1 MNTMYSN
8 SGDRRGVLLLLV
20 LSSLTLFMMLGAIM
34 LVLATRARTASRA
47 FAAASNTVSR
57 DETRGREALD
67 EALMMLL
74 RGPLPTVAGG
84 PITESILADRYGS
97 VVTMGQVT
105 ALTPVNSGTLRAT
118 LSGIT
123 AATPLALNGRVLTIK
138 PQARDP
144 APIASYRI
152 TDFSSNVATLAN
164 LRGAQPFQQRAST
177 FPCGAIINGRDFDN
191 SAGNETWDKAD
202 AANAFLTAAQLQ
214 GSDMVVSRP
223 AFGAVSGSCTVDNDA
238 DGVADGTWL
247 SNVLPAQPQEN
258 GGSLTFRVSYLVLDM
273 DGRFNVNAHG
283 IPPAATVTGTGPAN
297 VDGSASFSSGVW
309 NRLMIV
315 GSAATPSASSA
326 QQRRPAPT
334 LGTGYTINGRLGALA
349 GTTSPYTLRLD
360 FNGPRPSVPTLAG
373 ERGTPGSIASLFT
386 PGELERVLRPFD
398 ADSSALPPRL
408 AAILGDDAQKARMLV
423 TTDAWDTTG
432 LIGQAA
438 SRVASVATAANL
450 PQEVR
455 EGRRFNINSG
465 SMATD
470 TAKQS
475 FFSDLCA
482 VIVAAG
488 VSDEKIAQWAANVV
502 EFRDTGTQTS
512 TFTVPGFVATA
523 CTVDGVPPPPA
534 VTGNEAAEFTA
545 LGGNTAQEQFDSVGQ
560 LLCVPRGSQQELS
573 DPNLDPNEKKELRRS
588 LVVDYPVILDA
599 LNVPSPFTGTLA
611 SNPWRE
617 PGRVNVNTS
626 DDAVWKA
633 TIGENVTNPYN
644 PAQSAGTMLTNASF
658 MFTGPEAP
666 DRPYTAVRLPRA
678 NRAANIAS
686 TRSNVFAVWVTVEM
700 SDSGKPDQ
708 PKQYRRLF
716 AIVDRSIPVGYCPG
730 VNLNAR
736 DAVRLIRYLD

>member
-1 MNTMYSN
+1 MKTRYSAAD
-8 SGDRRGVLLLLV
+8 DRRGVLLLLV

-74 RGPLPTVAGG
+74 RGPLPTMAGG
-84 PITESILADRYGS
+84 PISESILADRYGT

-105 ALTPVNSGTLRAT
+105 NLTQVNSGTLRAT
-118 LSGIT
+118 LSGVN

-138 PQARDP
+138 PQAGDP
-144 APIASYRI
+144 APVASYRI
-152 TDFSSNVATLAN
+152 IDFSSNVATLAN
-164 LRGAQPFQQRAST
+164 LRGAQPFQQRPSM
-177 FPCGAIINGRDFDN
+177 FPCPAIINGRDYDN
-191 SAGNETWDKAD
+191 SAGNEPWDEAD
-202 AANAFLTAAQLQ
+202 AANPFLTAAQLQ
-214 GSDMVVSRP
+214 GSDMAISRP

-297 VDGSASFSSGVW
+297 VDGSASFASGAW
-309 NRLMIV
+309 NRLMIG

-326 QQRRPAPT
+326 QQRRPAPA
-334 LGTGYTINGRLGALA
+334 LGTGYSVNGRLGALA
-349 GTTSPYTLRLD
+349 GTTNPYTLRLD

-398 ADSSALPPRL
+398 ADSGALPPRL

-438 SRVASVATAANL
+438 SKVAIVTATTGL
-450 PQEVR
+450 PQEVI
-455 EGRRFNINSG
+455 EGRRFNVNSG

-470 TAKQS
+470 AAKQAY
-475 FFSDLCA
+475 FSDLCA
-482 VIVAAG
+482 VLIAAG
-488 VSDEKIAQWAANVV
+488 VSHEKTAQWAANVV

-512 TFTVPGFVATA
+512 TLTVPGFVATA
-523 CTVDGVPPPPA
+523 CTIDGVPPPPA
-534 VTGNEAAEFTA
+534 VTGNEAAEFTS
-545 LGGNTAQEQFDSVGQ
+545 LGGNTAQEQFGSVGQ
-560 LLCVPRGSQQELS
+560 LLCVPRGSQQELA
-573 DPNLDPNEKKELRRS
+573 DPNLDPEKKKELRRS
-588 LVVDYPVILDA
+588 LAVDYPVILDA
-599 LNVPSPFTGTLA
+599 LNVPSPFAGTLA
-611 SNPWRE
+611 ANPWRE

-633 TIGENVTNPYN
+633 TIGENVTNPYS

-658 MFTGPEAP
+658 MFTDA
-666 DRPYTAVRLPRA
+666 DRPYTAVRTTRA
-678 NRAANIAS
+678 NRVASIAS
-686 TRSNVFAVWVTVEM
+686 TRSNVFAVWLTVEM
-700 SDSGKPDQ
+700 SDSGAPDQ

-730 VNLNAR
+730 VDLNAR

>member
-1 MNTMYSN
+1 MKTSYST
-8 SGDRRGVLLLLV
+8 SVDRRGVLLLLV

-74 RGPLPTVAGG
+74 RGPLPTVAAGA
-84 PITESILADRYGS
+84 ISESILADRYGTA
-97 VVTMGQVT
+97 VTMGQVT
-105 ALTPVNSGTLRAT
+105 GLSVVNSGTLRAT
-118 LSGIT
+118 LSGVN

-138 PQARDP
+138 PQAGDP

-164 LRGAQPFQQRAST
+164 LRGAQPFQQRPST
-177 FPCGAIINGRDFDN
+177 FPCAAIINGRDFDN
-191 SAGNETWDKAD
+191 SAGNEPWDKPD
-202 AANAFLTAAQLQ
+202 AANPFLTAAQLQ
-214 GSDMVVSRP
+214 GSDMAISRP

-297 VDGSASFSSGVW
+297 VDGSASFASGAW
-309 NRLMIV
+309 NRLLIG
-315 GSAATPSASSA
+315 GSAATPSAPSA
-326 QQRRPAPT
+326 QQRRPTPT
-334 LGTGYTINGRLGALA
+334 LGTGYTVNGRLGALS
-349 GTTSPYTLRLD
+349 GTTNPYTLRLD

-373 ERGTPGSIASLFT
+373 ERLSPGAIASLFT

-438 SRVASVATAANL
+438 SAIMGRSASTGL
-450 PQEVR
+450 PQETL
-455 EGRRFNINSG
+455 EGRRFDINGG
-465 SMATD
+465 SMATV
-470 TAKQS
+470 TTKQAY
-475 FFSDLCA
+475 FDQLLA
-482 VIVAAG
+482 VVLAAG
-488 VSDEKIAQWAANVV
+488 APSGTSTAQWVANVV
-502 EFRDTGTQTS
+502 DYRDADTLPTQFTS
-512 TFTVPGFVATA
+512 GSSCAGISTVSGTFT
-523 CTVDGVPPPPA
+523 GVE
-534 VTGNEAAEFTA
+534 VSGS
-545 LGGNTAQEQFDSVGQ
+545 NTSNQFASIGQ
-560 LLCVPRGSQQELS
+560 LLGVPRGSQQELS
-573 DPNLDPNEKKELRRS
+573 DTNLPDDEKKRVRRS
-588 LVVDYPVILDA
+588 LVVDYPEILDA
-599 LNVPSPFTGTLA
+599 LTVPSSFAGTLVA
-611 SNPWRE
+611 NPWRE

-626 DDAVWKA
+626 DDVVWKA
-633 TIGENVTNPYN
+633 TIGENVANPYS
-644 PAQSAGTMLTNASF
+644 PAQSAGTMLANASF
-658 MFTGPEAP
+658 MFTDP
-666 DRPYTAVRLPRA
+666 DRPYTAVRTTRA
-678 NRAANIAS
+678 NRVANIAS
-686 TRSNVFAVWVTVEM
+686 TRSNVFAVWFTVEM
-700 SDSGKPDQ
+700 SDSGAPDQ